1 MKKYLKESARTVA
14 DQVFFENDG
23 SHTVDY
29 RLTGFID
36 YGKSLDVVKKSI
48 FYGKNPDIF
57 GPYSG
62 DDISYSLRAHRDVIH
77 GILGIASESAE
88 IAELF
93 LADKVDTAKLLD
105 ECGDV
110 LWYLALIFRTLGVTF
125 EQVGD
130 LNLAKL
136 KARFPD
142 KFEAKKAIQRTTD
155 KEEQA
160 VFEGF

>member
-1 MKKYLKESARTVA
+1 MDRYLKESARTVA
-14 DQVFFENDG
+14 DQAFFENE
-23 SHTVDY
+23 SSLTVDDC
-29 RLTGFID
+29 LIGFIERATE
-36 YGKSLDVVKKSI
+36 LDALKKSI
-48 FYGKNPDIF
+48 FYGKNFDAE
-57 GPYSG
+57 GPYHG
-62 DDISYSLRAHRDVIH
+62 DEIDYSLRAKRDVIH
-77 GILGIASESAE
+77 GILGIATESAE
-88 IAELF
+88 IAELL

-105 ECGDV
+105 EAGDI

-136 KARFPD
+136 KARFPG

>member
-1 MKKYLKESARTVA
+1 MDRYLKESARTVA
-14 DQVFFENDG
+14 DQAFFEKVSYADLMY
-23 SHTVDY
+23 D
-29 RLTGFID
+29 LTDFVGTADFID
-36 YGKSLDVVKKSI
+36 QAKKSI
-48 FYGKNPDIF
+48 FYGK
-57 GPYSG
+57 PYSCGNEADEG
-62 DDISYSLRAHRDVIH
+62 DKLPTVADPNLLH

-88 IAELF
+88 IAELL

-136 KARFPD
+136 KARFPET
-142 KFEAKKAIQRTTD
+142 FEAKKAIQRTTD